1 MIRRPPR
8 STLFPYTTLFRS
20 VVQALAVLRLQIC
33 LAGFPVVPRLVGGAR
48 FHGRE
53 GAHQAGLFAPLRQDL
68 FDAVFLAVDFL
79 ADVLDLDAVVSRQL
93 LGVLPQSV
101 PEGLGEAWIV
111 ENPDLVLVQ
120 VRSHRVG
127 KADLGKRT
135 EHQQAVEAREN
146 TRDLR
151 GVAFRQ
157 QRQAHSGIIVEPVWF
172 RLCRVRILTSLP
184 RMIKK
189 SGDNKTVP
197 TITVPVLSSPFLAD
211 EALRRT
217 LAPSGA
223 FT

>member
-1 MIRRPPR
+1 MPMKSMYTSRFMARVR
-8 STLFPYTTLFRS
+8 SARKNAAPFRT
-20 VVQALAVLRLQIC
+20 
-33 LAGFPVVPRLVGGAR
+33 
-48 FHGRE
+48 
-53 GAHQAGLFAPLRQDL
+53 HQAGLFAPLRQGL
-68 FDAVFLAVDFL
+68 FDAVFLAEVFL
-79 ADVLDLDAVVSRQL
+79 ANVLDLDAVVGRQL

-120 VRSHRVG
+120 VRSHPVG

-172 RLCRVRILTSLP
+172 RLCRVRCWKERSGRRWATNPRQPTPRARCSWKLP
-184 RMIKK
+184 ANSTACRGML
-189 SGDNKTVP
+189 VP
-197 TITVPVLSSPFLAD
+197 SQRSSWPFCSPQRA
-211 EALRRT
+211 
-217 LAPSGA
+217 SH
-223 FT
+223 